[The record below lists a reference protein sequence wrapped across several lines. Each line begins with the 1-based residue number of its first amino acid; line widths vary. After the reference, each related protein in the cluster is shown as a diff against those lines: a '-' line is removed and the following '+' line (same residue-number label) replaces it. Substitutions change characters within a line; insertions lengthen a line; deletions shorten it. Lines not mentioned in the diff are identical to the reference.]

1 MDEFKIYYFIC
12 KNAPPVVAYTGVKV
26 HCTKAILYE

>member
-1 MDEFKIYYFIC
+1 MNLKSIILFVKT
-12 KNAPPVVAYTGVKV
+12 ASPVVAYTGVKV

>member
-1 MDEFKIYYFIC
+1 MNLKSIILFVKTT
-12 KNAPPVVAYTGVKV
+12 PPVVAYTGVKV